1 MTIFCSRC
9 LFRVT
14 HFCSRGLFRVTHF
27 CSRVL
32 FRVTIFCSRVLFR
45 VTVFCSRHTVQC
57 CHHLYGGQIFNYTSF
72 VPGDHILFPC
82 FVPGDCFLFPTYSTV
97 SPIQPIRFEL
107 CLIEPIG
114 VVQKP
119 LGNTER
125 HTENMEC

>member
-1 MTIFCSRC
+1 MFVPGDTF
-9 LFRVT
+9 LFPR
-14 HFCSRGLFRVTHF
+14 
-27 CSRVL
+27 
-32 FRVTIFCSRVLFR
+32 
-45 VTVFCSRHTVQC
+45 
-57 CHHLYGGQIFNYTSF
+57 F

-119 LGNTER
+119 LGTDRKKTWNVDCLQITSASSEDHKSNFVIR
-125 HTENMEC
+125 VVIFVKLFSIPKFQICTDDGGVFP

>member
-1 MTIFCSRC
+1 MNIYKIVPSDHF
-9 LFRVT
+9 LFPMFVPGDT
-14 HFCSRGLFRVTHF
+14 FLFPRFVPGDTF
-27 CSRVL
+27 L
-32 FRVTIFCSRVLFR
+32 FP
-45 VTVFCSRHTVQC
+45 
-57 CHHLYGGQIFNYTSF
+57 SF

-107 CLIEPIG
+107 CLIEPIR

-119 LGNTER
+119 LGKKERQTET